1 MNVLF
6 EDDGQL
12 KAGAVL
18 ADQDTSLMV
27 EAASGKRMKIKAG
40 HVLLRF
46 VSPGPTE
53 MLGDAHKLAAE
64 LDPNFLWEASEDGE
78 FGFSDLAREYYGGN
92 PTPAQSAAVA
102 MLLHAS
108 PMHFYKKGKG
118 RYRKAP
124 PDSLKAALASRR
136 AQGPRERADRD
147 VGERARPESPAGRIA
162 RPACDAPVQARQ
174 EHARV
179 EGA

>member
-12 KAGAVL
+12 RAGAVL

-53 MLGDAHKLAAE
+53 MLGDAHTLAAE
-64 LDPNFLWEASEDGE
+64 LDPNFLWEASDEGE
-78 FGFSDLAREYYGGN
+78 FAFSDLAREYYGGD

-102 MLLHAS
+102 LLLHAS

-118 RYRKAP
+118 RYR
-124 PDSLKAALASRR
+124 
-136 AQGPRERADRD
+136 
-147 VGERARPESPAGRIA
+147 PAGCI
-162 RPACDAPVQARQ
+162 P
-174 EHARV
+174 
-179 EGA
+179 